1 MLVSSSCEIWV
12 GELQLSSRPPS
23 VLNPCVVSD
32 GCCISGLLYG
42 DRGVNNAVSSAA
54 GDHSSSSSDHEEE
67 DEEDEEAGLLSLL
80 LSSTHLPFPL
90 SCSFIPPSQIC
101 LFPSL
106 HRPSLFKMINVH
118 EYTHFLLSLTDL
130 CISFLQVIHS
140 LEVYNSHKHTH
151 VHKVCILGCFSCFS
165 LSYLKCT

>member
-1 MLVSSSCEIWV
+1 MRFGWEKRRTPAHFSSS
-12 GELQLSSRPPS
+12 PS

-67 DEEDEEAGLLSLL
+67 DEEDEEAGLLSPFH
-80 LSSTHLPFPL
+80 SSTHLPFSL
-90 SCSFIPPSQIC
+90 SCSFIPQSQIC

-106 HRPSLFKMINVH
+106 HRPSLFKMINTH

-130 CISFLQVIHS
+130 YISFLQVIHLKS
-140 LEVYNSHKHTH
+140 TIHIN
-151 VHKVCILGCFSCFS
+151 VHMFIVCLFILLF
-165 LSYLKCT
+165 